1 MQGLEVCGEVSVF
14 TSEQQE
20 AIEGQHEEAL
30 KWAVEGPRDMQG
42 DQCGLSRDPR

>member
-1 MQGLEVCGEVSVF
+1 MQDLEICGEVSVF

-30 KWAVEGPRDMQG
+30 EWAGEGPRGMQG
-42 DQCGLSRDPR
+42 DQCRLSRDPR